1 MREKQIEEMTKITCS
16 MYCRD
21 KEKKCAGVQE
31 CDMKCLQ
38 YQRCET
44 LYNAGYRKQSE
55 GEWEKFEGERF
66 ICSNC
71 AKVFGLGS
79 TATIYDVKK
88 SVEVLPKLRGED
100 ERR

>member
-1 MREKQIEEMTKITCS
+1 MREKQIEEMTKITFS

-38 YQRCET
+38 YQRCEA

-55 GEWEKFEGERF
+55 VIDEFVKMLKDTSMTKWDYHEAVDVEEIDRIAAKMKGGEG
-66 ICSNC
+66 
-71 AKVFGLGS
+71 
-79 TATIYDVKK
+79 
-88 SVEVLPKLRGED
+88 
-100 ERR
+100 